1 MDSNRGK
8 TVLISSTKGE
18 QFHMNAGADLYGH
31 CCLFIIRRG
40 RGRGG
45 RVSYLKGAHAR

>member
-18 QFHMNAGADLYGH
+18 QFHMNAGTAYYSLVALETVE
-31 CCLFIIRRG
+31 LFN
-40 RGRGG
+40 
-45 RVSYLKGAHAR
+45 Y